1 MSIDLLLK
9 AFELERKILGIGDK
23 KCPIQAIEQAEEA
36 LGVSFPPAYRF
47 FLEYIT
53 LNTLTPINGVI
64 LLDDEN
70 LDAKY
75 SGIIFN
81 TLLDRKDSNF
91 PLPHDCILVD
101 HEAPEFMHILDT
113 TQADQK
119 GECKVIC
126 WLGDIY
132 FDSDY
137 SDLDG
142 LYLELVNG
150 VIYSSMMEKSRSA
163 VLLKQEVNDYID
175 FYKSLGYKGDESRFL
190 KNHWETLLQS
200 AQ

>member
-1 MSIDLLLK
+1 MSIEGLLK
-9 AFELERKILGIGDK
+9 AFELERKILGIGEK
-23 KCPIQAIEQAEEA
+23 KCPVEAIVEAETL
-36 LGVSFPPAYRF
+36 LGVTFPPTYRY

-64 LLDDEN
+64 LLDNGE
-70 LDAKY
+70 LDARY

-81 TLLDRKDSNF
+81 TLIYRTDSNF
-91 PLPHDCILVD
+91 PLPQDSILVD

-113 TQADQK
+113 TQVDQN
-119 GECKVIC
+119 GDCKVIC

-137 SDLDG
+137 PDLDG
-142 LYLELVNG
+142 LYLQLVNG
-150 VIYSSMMEKSRSA
+150 AIYSSMMEKSRSA
-163 VLLKQEVNDYID
+163 LLLKQEVNDYIG
-175 FYKSLGYKGDESRFL
+175 FYKSLGYTGDESRFL
-190 KNHWETLLQS
+190 KKHWETLLQS